1 MRDNQTFPVKA
12 VWPNSAELGLGV
24 RLAVPESTS
33 NRLRDPSQIIH
44 PLSTQL
50 PHLQNS
56 ERDLEARLSHAVM
69 QYVTVFLLRT
79 CPSLLRVLC

>member
-12 VWPNSAELGLGV
+12 VWPNSAEFGLGV

-50 PHLQNS
+50 PHL
-56 ERDLEARLSHAVM
+56 
-69 QYVTVFLLRT
+69 
-79 CPSLLRVLC
+79 

>member
-12 VWPNSAELGLGV
+12 VWPNSAEFGLGV

-33 NRLRDPSQIIH
+33 NRLCDPSQIIH

-50 PHLQNS
+50 PHL
-56 ERDLEARLSHAVM
+56 
-69 QYVTVFLLRT
+69 
-79 CPSLLRVLC
+79 